1 MKLDEQIEEMRKNI
15 IPIIKSAVEDG
26 GTDIDFLSLKTDR
39 IIYYFL
45 TLIQKER
52 EEAYI
57 EGRKAISKYFQEGH
71 RYTVWLEGSN
81 IMIADESKMTLT
93 KELFD
98 ETLSQTKGVEE

>member
-1 MKLDEQIEEMRKNI
+1 MKNINEQIEEILKEVYMEGVNTGQV
-15 IPIIKSAVEDG
+15 AMGV
-26 GTDIDFLSLKTDR
+26 IDYSDSVKELS
-39 IIYYFL
+39 

-71 RYTVWLEGSN
+71 GYTVWLEGSN
-81 IMIADESKMTLT
+81 LMIADESKMTLT

-98 ETLSQTKGVEE
+98 ETLSQTKWGKE